1 MYHVNSPIQPFS
13 AHMVHLNKNSILE
26 ESGGLRW
33 LLFHQCSCCSDHYYL
48 SEVNMC
54 LLCDIFPN
62 KKKTEHT
69 HNNKQTP
76 NTQVL
81 KRNKTVGT
89 RKGEMSRGAR
99 GLFTT
104 EEEVRLRV
112 FPPLHISFIHLLSV
126 VWVRPISA
134 DIRWNVGYG
143 SPSDTGAIPFR
154 GLHPMNP
161 IFYRSRGARS
171 LQLFPDDTSSLWIT

>member
-1 MYHVNSPIQPFS
+1 MLTPQFNHSQPIWSIWIKTPFWKRAEVCADCYFTS
-13 AHMVHLNKNSILE
+13 VRVVPIIITCRRLTCA
-26 ESGGLRW
+26 
-33 LLFHQCSCCSDHYYL
+33 CSVTYFL
-48 SEVNMC
+48 
-54 LLCDIFPN
+54 I